1 MVQWLLL
8 LKLEEN
14 IVKSEKFNK
23 LYEKTTFNGS
33 KDNGRS
39 ISLSDVQS
47 ECNYEHEITQN

>member
-14 IVKSEKFNK
+14 IVKSEEFNK